1 MNVLRQLFPLVSV
14 RRWYITRKVCSYCS
28 NLLDRNSAWS
38 PSRNS
43 KHPLLWLNSDK
54 IVSKNSST
62 LGMKKFIATAML
74 NFKARSFQTARAFLN
89 LVVTRPSWSR
99 ENDGTERDIEGVG
112 WDMSIPLKLYLALGG
127 NGSLFPQTSARY
139 LSPVDLRILKVG
151 LRRNTFR

>member
-1 MNVLRQLFPLVSV
+1 
-14 RRWYITRKVCSYCS
+14 
-28 NLLDRNSAWS
+28 
-38 PSRNS
+38 
-43 KHPLLWLNSDK
+43 
-54 IVSKNSST
+54 
-62 LGMKKFIATAML
+62 MKKFIATAML